1 MSIDL
6 SSPDGKGSFSIT
18 TVEHDDN
25 LMVIHMEG
33 KVEGYGFVRL
43 THAYEHISDRSSGT
57 FSGSAEAILDDGD
70 VVSTPHMG
78 TFSRDGAVMLAYGT
92 DSVTNG
98 DLNFI
103 RFKVDLIGKTAEVS
117 FWSLK

>member
-18 TVEHDDN
+18 TIEHDDD
-25 LMVIHMEG
+25 LMIVHMEG

-43 THAYEHISDRSSGT
+43 THAYEHISDRSGGT
-57 FSGSAEAILDDGD
+57 MSGSAEAILDDGD

-78 TFSRDGAVMLAYGT
+78 TFSRDGAAVTTYGT

-98 DLNFI
+98 DLNFF
-103 RFKVDLIGKTAEVS
+103 RFKVDLITKAAEVD

>member
-1 MSIDL
+1 
-6 SSPDGKGSFSIT
+6 
-18 TVEHDDN
+18 
-25 LMVIHMEG
+25 
-33 KVEGYGFVRL
+33 
-43 THAYEHISDRSSGT
+43 
-57 FSGSAEAILDDGD
+57 
-70 VVSTPHMG
+70 MG

>member
-43 THAYEHISDRSSGT
+43 THAYEHISDRSLS
-57 FSGSAEAILDDGD
+57 
-70 VVSTPHMG
+70 
-78 TFSRDGAVMLAYGT
+78 
-92 DSVTNG
+92 
-98 DLNFI
+98 
-103 RFKVDLIGKTAEVS
+103 LIHI
-117 FWSLK
+117 